1 MPYRVSV
8 VIPTYNR
15 WDKLRRVLDGYREQS
30 IPAADF
36 ELLVCDDGSTDET
49 PERLRE
55 YSAAAPYA
63 LRHLRQENSG
73 PASARNRGLRAA
85 GAPTVV
91 MTDDDCVPHPDLLA
105 RHLAS
110 TRRGVSTIGYIDWH
124 PEIDVTPF
132 MAFLSPGYRFNFGQI
147 TDPENATFRCYYT
160 ANVSVWRDDALAL
173 GGFDEQF
180 PAAAYEDIELGYRL
194 HRAGVRLVY
203 DERAIIYHLHE
214 MRLEG
219 MLRSQLVNG
228 QSAAYAVRKHPEL
241 AIEAGIP
248 GLRDPGISR
257 RFYRAALDYYFVAG
271 LQRGLKADFGDEW
284 AARLDEMLD
293 AEPAYRQGI
302 EHQFFQAQDYAH
314 RLESRVAQLE
324 RAHSDLARQADRLD
338 RALRAANPVKQRIQ
352 QTAPGLARLLVRLRR
367 PAARPAAE

>member
-36 ELLVCDDGSTDET
+36 EVLVCDDGSTDET
-49 PERLRE
+49 PDRVRA
-55 YSAAAPYA
+55 YAQDTPYT

-73 PASARNRGLRAA
+73 PATARNRGLRAA
-85 GAPTVV
+85 EAPVV
-91 MTDDDCVPHPDLLA
+91 VLTDDDCVPRADFLA

-110 TRRGVSTIGYIDWH
+110 TRRGIATIGYIDWH

-132 MAFLSPGYRFNFGQI
+132 MAFLSPGYRFNFAQI
-147 TDPENATFRCYYT
+147 TDPQHATFRCFYT
-160 ANVSVWRDDALAL
+160 ANVSVWRDDVLAL
-173 GGFDEQF
+173 DGFDEHF

-194 HRAGVRLVY
+194 HKAGIRLVY
-203 DERAIIYHLHE
+203 DELAIIDHLHE

-219 MLRSQLVNG
+219 MLRSQVING
-228 QSAAYAVRKHPEL
+228 QSAAYAVQKHPEL

-248 GLRDPGISR
+248 GLRDPGITR

-271 LQRGLKADFGDEW
+271 LQRGLKEEFGGEW
-284 AARLDEMLD
+284 AAHLGEMLD
-293 AEPAYRQGI
+293 AQPAYRQGI
-302 EHQFFQAQDYAH
+302 EHQFFQAQDYAL

-324 RAHSDLARQADRLD
+324 RALSDLARQADSLD
-338 RALRAANPVKQRIQ
+338 QALRAANPVKQRIQ
-352 QTAPGLARLLVRLRR
+352 QTVPGLARLLARLRR
-367 PAARPAAE
+367 RAVRPAAE

>member
-15 WDKLRRVLDGYREQS
+15 WEKLRRVLDGYREQS

-36 ELLVCDDGSTDET
+36 EILVCDDGSTDET
-49 PERLRE
+49 PERVRE
-55 YSAAAPYA
+55 YSAGAPYA
-63 LRHLRQENSG
+63 LRHLRGENSG
-73 PASARNRGLRAA
+73 PATARNRGIR
-85 GAPTVV
+85 GAEAPVVV

-132 MAFLSPGYRFNFGQI
+132 MAFLSPGYRFNFAQI
-147 TDPENATFRCYYT
+147 TDPQQATFRCYYT

-173 GGFDEQF
+173 NGFDEQF

-194 HRAGVRLVY
+194 HKAGVRLVY
-203 DERAIIYHLHE
+203 DELAIIYHLHE

-219 MLRSQLVNG
+219 MLRSQVVNG
-228 QSAAYAVRKHPEL
+228 ESAAYAVRKHPEL

-271 LQRGLKADFGDEW
+271 LQRGLKEEFGDEW
-284 AARLDEMLD
+284 ATRLDEMLD

-324 RAHSDLARQADRLD
+324 RAHADLAGQADTLD

-352 QTAPGLARLLVRLRR
+352 RSAPGLTRLLVRLRR
-367 PAARPAAE
+367 LAARPATE